1 MELFSLL
8 VTLCLLV
15 LMNDPMRGRDP
26 PFIGGEEGCIPWIP
40 SNGRSKPPF
49 FALIAPPIPLA
60 PSLERRH
67 EMNH

>member
-40 SNGRSKPPF
+40 FKWKEQTTFLHIDCTANTLGTVIGE
-49 FALIAPPIPLA
+49 AA
-60 PSLERRH
+60 
-67 EMNH
+67 